1 MGRQVTAALEDAF
14 PGRAV
19 AETDET
25 GPSWNETNET
35 AEVRFADGETVYCKV
50 AVDGDGSRIAREHAV
65 ISFLRAR
72 SEVRVPD
79 VVAADPDAVIP
90 YLATAP
96 MAGRNLAFAWA
107 DATPDERASVART
120 VGATLADLHAVP
132 VGGHGHVTGGDANG
146 LAVETAPW
154 PDVLLD
160 RVDLMRD
167 LAISER
173 FDRHFDE
180 VAAAVAANRDLLD
193 GAPAALLHGD
203 PAQPNVVHDEGDLG
217 LLDWEI
223 AYVGDPARELVRARN
238 QQFDQPRADAPGR
251 ILDAFHDGYREEAGG
266 LPDGF
271 ERRRPVYE
279 AVNLLTVS
287 GFFENWVEHA
297 DGSAE
302 ELADWLTDELER
314 RLAAI

>member
-107 DATPDERASVART
+107 DATPTSGQA
-120 VGATLADLHAVP
+120 
-132 VGGHGHVTGGDANG
+132 
-146 LAVETAPW
+146 W
-154 PDVLLD
+154 
-160 RVDLMRD
+160 
-167 LAISER
+167 
-173 FDRHFDE
+173 
-180 VAAAVAANRDLLD
+180 
-193 GAPAALLHGD
+193 
-203 PAQPNVVHDEGDLG
+203 
-217 LLDWEI
+217 
-223 AYVGDPARELVRARN
+223 PARSARRWPTSTRFRSAVTVTSLVAT
-238 QQFDQPRADAPGR
+238 P
-251 ILDAFHDGYREEAGG
+251 
-266 LPDGF
+266 
-271 ERRRPVYE
+271 
-279 AVNLLTVS
+279 TVS
-287 GFFENWVEHA
+287 RSRPPRGPTSSST
-297 DGSAE
+297 GS
-302 ELADWLTDELER
+302 T
-314 RLAAI
+314 